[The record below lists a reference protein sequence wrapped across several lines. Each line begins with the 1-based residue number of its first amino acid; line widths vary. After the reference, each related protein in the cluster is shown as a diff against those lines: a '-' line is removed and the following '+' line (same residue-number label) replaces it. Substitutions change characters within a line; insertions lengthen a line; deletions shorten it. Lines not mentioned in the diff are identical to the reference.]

1 MCIFLEY
8 LLYQTKFLDP
18 RYVQPVQL
26 AAITRLPRWH
36 QRRQQIS
43 KSKAV
48 VSSNSTMLTQ
58 LYETRHIIIGH
69 RSSIRTLTTAHK
81 SSRVFS
87 VDTVTRLWVVTE
99 VSGFDSRQGKQTFF
113 YSILSRPVLGPK
125 QPPTTRIKEVLYR
138 GAKQPVRDAQ
148 CPSPCAANVT
158 FKHNHTFTP
167 PTPRQYAFL
176 VCTQTTIPSEGSDE
190 VMGRT

>member
-1 MCIFLEY
+1 M
-8 LLYQTKFLDP
+8 
-18 RYVQPVQL
+18 
-26 AAITRLPRWH
+26 
-36 QRRQQIS
+36 
-43 KSKAV
+43 
-48 VSSNSTMLTQ
+48 SSNSTMLTQ

-69 RSSIRTLTTAHK
+69 RSSIRTLNTAHK

-158 FKHNHTFTP
+158 FKHNYTFTP
-167 PTPRQYAFL
+167 PPPANTPFLFAHRQLYLQKAQTKSWDELRAARFL
-176 VCTQTTIPSEGSDE
+176 LKVSTPTS
-190 VMGRT
+190 